1 MQATGYELKTEVQR
15 HLFSLKYIE
24 NALGIIGALIQ
35 SSGYQK
41 DENEI
46 KSSKVKSV
54 PIWYGAY
61 KMAQMSNI

>member
-1 MQATGYELKTEVQR
+1 MKATGYELKTELQR

-46 KSSKVKSV
+46 KNSKVKSV